1 MVIGQG
7 GKSVN
12 SKIIFSF
19 LFGLFIGFG
28 VGYVVTDIHYRKTE
42 LKIPETVTPTAKN
55 PMDDVHRQLNTLQ
68 EILKRNPEDWNALVG
83 LGNLYYDINQF
94 DKAIPYYQRAIE
106 IKKDPNVLADLGT
119 CLRETGRAMEAIKI
133 YEEVLK
139 IEPKHWK
146 SIYNII
152 VVAIHDLKDKKM
164 AETYF
169 EKLKELNPAE
179 VNLNLL
185 YEEIQKLK

>member
-1 MVIGQG
+1 M
-7 GKSVN
+7 N

-42 LKIPETVTPTAKN
+42 LKIPETTTPATKN
-55 PMDDVHRQLNTLQ
+55 PMDDVHKQLNTLQ
-68 EILKRNPEDWNALVG
+68 EILKRNPDDWNALVG

-94 DKAIPYYQRAIE
+94 DKAIPYYQRAVE

-119 CLRETGRAMEAIKI
+119 CLRETGRALEAIKI
-133 YEEVLK
+133 YEDVLK

-152 VVAIHDLKDKKM
+152 VVSIHDLKDKKR